1 MVGQNFLVQTNV
13 NSNDL
18 DDRRI
23 EAIADELALWGW
35 NRVAAVTL

>member
-13 NSNDL
+13 NSKDL

-23 EAIADELALWGW
+23 EAIADELALWGC